1 MRARTRNC
9 FGSSFFMAAPIRFA
23 PFSARATARTGSAGP
38 PCPYNSSILKGVAFE
53 WDARKNAANRR
64 KHGIDFVDAVRI
76 FDGPIVEGPDERED
90 QEVRVIAFGAL
101 GVRVI
106 AVVYTWRGETCRI
119 ISARRATSNERE
131 AYYQALHGRAGV

>member
-1 MRARTRNC
+1 MRILAAGEL
-9 FGSSFFMAAPIRFA
+9 GSQGRPRAGPDTQLLRQLFFHGR
-23 PFSARATARTGSAGP
+23 AGP

-101 GVRVI
+101 GLRVI

-119 ISARRATSNERE
+119 VSARRATSNERE
-131 AYYQALHGRAGV
+131 AYYQALHGQADV

>member
-1 MRARTRNC
+1 
-9 FGSSFFMAAPIRFA
+9 MAAPIRFA
-23 PFSARATARTGSAGP
+23 PFAARATARTGSGGP

-64 KHGIDFVDAVRI
+64 KHGIEFVDAVRI

-106 AVVYTWRGETCRI
+106 AVVYT
-119 ISARRATSNERE
+119 
-131 AYYQALHGRAGV
+131 